1 MDSCLRRND
10 KVGDCCLGGWCVGL
24 VLNKFRVL
32 VLKSVLFYFLLI
44 NKLIFLFSMNNFAIF
59 IIIITMIGI
68 LFYSYKNK
76 IYSFLESSKKGLPF
90 KRKEFLMNI
99 PERKFF
105 KELQKII
112 PNNYIAFPQVLLSS
126 IVRVTSSRKDFWKY
140 HNKINRKTIDYVIF
154 EKPYFKP
161 VLVIEYDGKTHDK
174 PDRIER
180 DIKVKNILNS
190 SGIKNF
196 HTKHQKNINF
206 EEIKNK
212 IDELILNKNY

>member
-1 MDSCLRRND
+1 MEFLLLIAI
-10 KVGDCCLGGWCVGL
+10 VILG
-24 VLNKFRVL
+24 
-32 VLKSVLFYFLLI
+32 VLFYFFKDKI
-44 NKLIFLFSMNNFAIF
+44 YIFLRSEEEYA
-59 IIIITMIGI
+59 
-68 LFYSYKNK
+68 
-76 IYSFLESSKKGLPF
+76 PF

-105 KELQKII
+105 EELQKII
-112 PNNYIAFPQVLLSS
+112 PDNHVVFPQVLLSS

-161 VLVIEYDGKTHDK
+161 VLAIEYDGKTHDK

-196 HTKHQKNINF
+196 HTKHKKNINF

-212 IDELILNKNY
+212 INELLTPTKNY